1 MPIKSESGTPPP
13 RIGKIGPYTVFVTPP
28 ATPSPSASPK
38 PESPRTPV
46 QQPVHLPSP
55 PPVMAP
61 PAQFYKEKP
70 SSFAFFWNTVAKVQ
84 NAHASLDE
92 HVAHWFGLNQSKY
105 QWALDDYYESNGK
118 RVCTLV
124 QGRCEYCSV
133 YELWCMVDLRKTIKI
148 KFKIRKVN
156 KRPLKPIDENKARV
170 HAIDAQHEQ
179 SD

>member
-1 MPIKSESGTPPP
+1 MPINSESATPPP

-28 ATPSPSASPK
+28 ATPNSSAK
-38 PESPRTPV
+38 PESPTPV
-46 QQPVHLPSP
+46 QFQAPAPVQIPSP

-70 SSFAFFWNTVAKVQ
+70 SSFAFFWDTVAKIQ

-118 RVCTLV
+118 KQSETKPQV
-124 QGRCEYCSV
+124 
-133 YELWCMVDLRKTIKI
+133 KPNKI
-148 KFKIRKVN
+148 QNV
-156 KRPLKPIDENKARV
+156 
-170 HAIDAQHEQ
+170 
-179 SD
+179 

>member
-1 MPIKSESGTPPP
+1 MPIQSDAATPPP

-28 ATPSPSASPK
+28 ATPSPGPK
-38 PESPRTPV
+38 PESRSRTSPVQFQVETPV
-46 QQPVHLPSP
+46 QLASR

-70 SSFAFFWNTVAKVQ
+70 SSFSFFWNTVAKVQ

-118 RVCTLV
+118 NHVV
-124 QGRCEYCSV
+124 EAKPQVKSSKIQSV
-133 YELWCMVDLRKTIKI
+133 
-148 KFKIRKVN
+148 
-156 KRPLKPIDENKARV
+156 
-170 HAIDAQHEQ
+170 
-179 SD
+179 

>member
-38 PESPRTPV
+38 PESPRTPVQFQAQTPV

-118 RVCTLV
+118 FGWMRGICCFHKEHFAV
-124 QGRCEYCSV
+124 
-133 YELWCMVDLRKTIKI
+133 
-148 KFKIRKVN
+148 
-156 KRPLKPIDENKARV
+156 LKE
-170 HAIDAQHEQ
+170 
-179 SD
+179 

>member
-1 MPIKSESGTPPP
+1 MPIKSESATPPP

-28 ATPSPSASPK
+28 ATPNPSPK
-38 PESPRTPV
+38 PQSQSKTAPVHFEAQTPV
-46 QQPVHLPSP
+46 QTPVQLPSP

-61 PAQFYKEKP
+61 PAQFYNEKP

-118 RVCTLV
+118 N
-124 QGRCEYCSV
+124 Q
-133 YELWCMVDLRKTIKI
+133 
-148 KFKIRKVN
+148 
-156 KRPLKPIDENKARV
+156 
-170 HAIDAQHEQ
+170 IDAKPQVKPSKIQ
-179 SD
+179 NV

>member
-1 MPIKSESGTPPP
+1 MPIKTESATPPP

-28 ATPSPSASPK
+28 STPNDGPRR
-38 PESPRTPV
+38 ESPAPVKFQAPAPV
-46 QQPVHLPSP
+46 QAPSP

-70 SSFAFFWNTVAKVQ
+70 SSFAFFWDAVARVQ

-118 RVCTLV
+118 NQNEAKPQVKP
-124 QGRCEYCSV
+124 S
-133 YELWCMVDLRKTIKI
+133 KI
-148 KFKIRKVN
+148 QNV
-156 KRPLKPIDENKARV
+156 
-170 HAIDAQHEQ
+170 
-179 SD
+179 